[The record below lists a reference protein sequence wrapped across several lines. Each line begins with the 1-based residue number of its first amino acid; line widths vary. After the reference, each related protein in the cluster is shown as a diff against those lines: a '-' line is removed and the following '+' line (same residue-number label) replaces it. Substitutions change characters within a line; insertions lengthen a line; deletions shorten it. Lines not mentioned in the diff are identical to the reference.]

1 MTSCPLGLGKDLGEW
16 RARCTWKQC
25 HCDGMRLDLEHVIAL
40 LNQFLPPRGFPVP
53 WRSIVAS
60 CTSHAQQMS

>member
-53 WRSIVAS
+53 W
-60 CTSHAQQMS
+60 